1 MDINKIITE
10 SLESVIKEGVVG
22 DVKEKAAEVGKK
34 IAAGAEVVKEKA
46 GEVGK
51 KIASGA
57 EVVKEKAGEVGKK
70 GIAAAEG
77 AKDTVFGAIK
87 ENPKTSAAV
96 AAALAAGVGAV
107 ALRKKIATAMKSTK
121 ATPKKKK

>member
-10 SLESVIKEGVVG
+10 SLESVIKEGVG
-22 DVKEKAAEVGKK
+22 DDVKEKAAEVGKK

-46 GEVGK
+46 GD
-51 KIASGA
+51 
-57 EVVKEKAGEVGKK
+57 VGKK

-77 AKDTVFGAIK
+77 AKDTMVGIIK

-107 ALRKKIATAMKSTK
+107 ALRKKIAAAMKSTK